1 MHNRILNYSI
11 IGKIMI
17 LVGILVLA
25 PVIIIPFFPKD
36 IIYLKD
42 FLYPSIISIILGLI
56 ICRINLHKSKKG
68 YFSWKKSS
76 EISYLIVILAWIWG
90 IFIGAIPF
98 IMGGYLN
105 FIQAIFE
112 SVSAWTTTGL
122 SVMDVSKTAH
132 IFLFHFLHL

>member
-42 FLYPSIISIILGLI
+42 FLYHSIISIILGLD
-56 ICRINLHKSKKG
+56 N
-68 YFSWKKSS
+68 
-76 EISYLIVILAWIWG
+76 
-90 IFIGAIPF
+90 
-98 IMGGYLN
+98 M
-105 FIQAIFE
+105 
-112 SVSAWTTTGL
+112 
-122 SVMDVSKTAH
+122 
-132 IFLFHFLHL
+132 